1 MKKCFKTSFL
11 LVFLFVCLAVF
22 SQEKIHWD
30 VVGKIQDE
38 GSNRSKVDDQ
48 SGLRTDLL
56 SWTSQAQASLKP
68 PLNRREKRSLET
80 LTHTNEELRTAC
92 EESDFQRNCTHQEMM
107 DYLEKVAAGSQ
118 DMFLSTYGQSVKGR
132 ELVYAV
138 FSRPM
143 VSNPFEAMASGK
155 PIVVLDAGVHGNEKV
170 LRESNLILI
179 RELAQRGTEMNT
191 LLDDL
196 VVIMV
201 PCLNPDG
208 TEQNKR
214 RNANGNDLNRDY
226 IKLDVVESQ
235 AYVSNLLKKWNP
247 HIQIGGH
254 NSGTRYYNMLYLSP
268 TNAAADPALT
278 KICDE
283 GIFPLIDNNLE
294 AAGYTSFYYG
304 NGNEE
309 RWKAGSYSPN
319 IFRPYGGICN
329 YISIVFESPRGQSLK
344 DGTLS
349 GIISYK
355 SILEYCSKNNDEVM
369 NVVNSAREKT
379 IELGQKAE
387 GEIAVQME
395 YVPEDYKVSY
405 FLSDGIA
412 GIPVVN
418 GNPTAITLWAPLP
431 DSDEELRA
439 DFWHVD
445 DFDDDAT
452 DPVLSDG
459 KMHFVALTT
468 SANGSELWLIENS
481 SANSLG
487 SDESMIPGGDW
498 TKAEINVG
506 NGGALAEWADGFWEG
521 KIGFVGVWN
530 RVLSRSELG
539 NVPQLD
545 IAGSNSSGLSKDML
559 VQMTFNELKDP
570 LGNELELFGDAELSN
585 GTLLLDG
592 GEGSYG
598 EITGDFGEKIGIG
611 QDMTIVLSIATETDQ
626 DHLEASPFGMGLP
639 GVDPNEEA
647 SVAKLSTYIS
657 DADLL
662 KKPVATKTRPRP
674 YAYLLPHNAVKAID
688 LLKKHNITVEVLQK
702 DTALA
707 IVAYVLENIEHKE
720 RYNHPEATIIT
731 VADKTVEKVMTFP
744 KGTYVVRTG
753 QVMGRI
759 ISHMLEPETPENII
773 IWNTMDGFLPEPGP
787 NALVPIYKLPK
798 PTDLPIYSQTFTPG
812 VPSFDSNGYVEYIP
826 GNLPVIISVPHGGY
840 LEPSSIPNRD
850 CDNCVYIRDSYTQE
864 LARSMSEAF
873 FEQMGGYAHII
884 INLLHRKKFDANR
897 DIGDAA
903 DGNPIV
909 EESWANYHQFIDS
922 AKSKVIQ
929 NYGRGLFIDLH
940 GHGHDIQRLELG
952 YLLSR
957 SELQLSDTELDLQ
970 TYVEQSSIQTL
981 VGDNKYLFTHSELLH
996 GPYSLGSLLSNM
1008 GVQAV
1013 PSMSNRHPYSSEPYF
1028 SGGYNTA
1035 RHGSINQGNIDGI
1048 QIECHREV
1056 RFNNGYENF
1065 SVDLTKSINKFIDI
1079 HYDNEYLDN
1088 YSITGFSDDIVD
1100 EPLGVFPNPATNEI
1114 NFKSNFNK
1122 FNILVYDCIGRQISS
1137 QNWNGSSIDI
1147 RFLKKG
1153 YYILKLRQD
1162 NGLLLGSQI
1171 LIKN

>member
-1 MKKCFKTSFL
+1 MEKCFKTSFL
-11 LVFLFVCLAVF
+11 LVFIFVCLAVF
-22 SQEKIHWD
+22 SQEKIHGD
-30 VVGKIQDE
+30 VVEKIQDE
-38 GSNRSKVDDQ
+38 GSNQSKVDDR

-56 SWTSQAQASLKP
+56 SWTNEIL
-68 PLNRREKRSLET
+68 
-80 LTHTNEELRTAC
+80 LTAF
-92 EESDFQRNCTHQEMM
+92 EESNYQTHCTHQEMM

-118 DMFLSTYGQSVKGR
+118 DMFLSTYGQSVNGR
-132 ELVYAV
+132 ELVYVV

-143 VSNPFEAMASGK
+143 VSNPFEAMTSGK

-214 RNANGNDLNRDY
+214 RNANDNDLNRDY
-226 IKLDVVESQ
+226 IKLDVPESQ
-235 AYVSNLLKKWNP
+235 SYVSNLLKKWNP

-254 NSGTRYYNMLYLSP
+254 NSGTRYYNMLYLAS
-268 TNAAADPALT
+268 TNAAADPALS
-278 KICDE
+278 KICDDE
-283 GIFPLIDNNLE
+283 IFPLIDNNLE

-309 RWKAGSYSPN
+309 RWEVGSYSPN

-355 SILEYCSKNNDEVM
+355 SILEYCSKNNDKVM

-468 SANGSELWLIENS
+468 SANGSELWVIENS
-481 SANSLG
+481 SASSLG
-487 SDESMIPGGDW
+487 HDEGMIPGGDW
-498 TKAEINVG
+498 TKSEINVG
-506 NGGALAEWADGFWEG
+506 DGGALAEWAGGFWKGE
-521 KIGFVGVWN
+521 IGFVGVWN
-530 RVLSRSELG
+530 RVLSRPELS

-545 IAGSNSSGLSKDML
+545 IAGSNTLGLSRDML
-559 VQMTFNELKDP
+559 VQMTFNELNDT
-570 LGNELELFGDAELSN
+570 LGNELELFGDAVLSN
-585 GTLLLDG
+585 GKLFLDG
-592 GEGSYG
+592 EDDYG
-598 EITGDFGEKIGIG
+598 KITGDFGEKIGIG
-611 QDMTIVLSIATETDQ
+611 QDMTIVLSFATETDQ
-626 DHLEASPFGMGLP
+626 DHLEASPFGMGLA
-639 GVDPNEEA
+639 GVNPNEEA
-647 SVAKLSTYIS
+647 SVAKLSTYIT

-674 YAYLLPHNAVKAID
+674 YAYLLPHNAVKAIE
-688 LLKKHNITVEVLQK
+688 LLKKHNITVEVLEK

-707 IVAYVLENIEHKE
+707 IEAYVLENIMHDDK
-720 RYNHPEATIIT
+720 YNHPQATIIT
-731 VADKTVEKVMTFP
+731 VADQTVEQVITFP
-744 KGTYVVRTG
+744 KGTFVVRTG

-773 IWNTMDGFLPEPGP
+773 IWNTMDDLLPEPGP

-798 PTDLPIYSQTFTPG
+798 PTDLPIYSPTFIPG
-812 VPSFDSNGYVEYIP
+812 VSSFDSTGYVEYIP

-840 LEPSSIPNRD
+840 LEPNSIPNRD
-850 CDNCVYIRDSYTQE
+850 CDNCVYMRDSYTQE
-864 LARSMSEAF
+864 LVRSMSEAF

-903 DGNPIV
+903 DGNPMV

-922 AKSKVIQ
+922 AKNKVIQ

-970 TYVEQSSIQTL
+970 IYIEQSSIQTL
-981 VGDNKYLFTHSELLH
+981 VGDNIYLFPHSELLH
-996 GPYSLGSLLSNM
+996 GPYSLGSLLSNI
-1008 GVQAV
+1008 GIPAV
-1013 PSMSNRHPYSSEPYF
+1013 PSMSNRHPYSTEPYF

-1056 RFNNGYENF
+1056 RFNNGYVNF
-1065 SVDLTKSINKFIDI
+1065 SVDLTNSINKFIDI

-1088 YSITGFSDDIVD
+1088 YSITGLPDDIVD
-1100 EPLGVFPNPATNEI
+1100 EALGVFPNPATNEI
-1114 NFKSNFNK
+1114 NFKSNLNK
-1122 FNILVYDCIGRQISS
+1122 FNILVYDYLGRQISS

-1153 YYILKLRQD
+1153 YYILKLRQE
-1162 NGLLLGSQI
+1162 NGLSLGSQI